1 VEGYLL
7 DALNAANVHV
17 LSELN
22 FVLGA
27 PRISEFERAVKS
39 SKRTLLVLSPAYM
52 AEVALQFVDI
62 MVQHFGLESGTWPVI
77 PLLLKP
83 VELPPRLAFLVAL
96 DATDPQNWPNAVARL
111 CSTLHA
117 ALPVPAARPQC
128 PYPGMRAFREQDATH
143 FYGREASR
151 GRWSTR
157 PHRSPQPG
165 SITSLHRRTETWR
178 RRLRPAFCRKTR
190 TSSR

>member
-1 VEGYLL
+1 MSEQPQRTGPEYDVFVSYSSADREWVEGYLL

-77 PLLLKP
+77 PLLPKP

-96 DATDPQNWPNAVARL
+96 DATDPQNWTNAVAYL

-117 ALPVPAARPQC
+117 ALNAAKLHWNLFLSQ
-128 PYPGMRAFREQDATH
+128 TWT
-143 FYGREASR
+143 SR
-151 GRWSTR
+151 
-157 PHRSPQPG
+157 
-165 SITSLHRRTETWR
+165 
-178 RRLRPAFCRKTR
+178 
-190 TSSR
+190 